1 MRYQALNTRRNKIFS
16 FLYEQK
22 AYKKLNVFSFI
33 MYLVLGSVIRHW
45 KSSTRVFIGLELRG
59 GKLQKK
65 TFSNGGFA
73 CLRFL
78 LKFLDI
84 I

>member
-1 MRYQALNTRRNKIFS
+1 
-16 FLYEQK
+16 
-22 AYKKLNVFSFI
+22 

-65 TFSNGGFA
+65 TFSTGGFA

>member
-1 MRYQALNTRRNKIFS
+1 
-16 FLYEQK
+16 
-22 AYKKLNVFSFI
+22 

-65 TFSNGGFA
+65 TFSTGGFA
-73 CLRFL
+73 CLCFP

-84 I
+84 IYMWYNIYGTGGISSLFSLYQGE

>member
-1 MRYQALNTRRNKIFS
+1 
-16 FLYEQK
+16 
-22 AYKKLNVFSFI
+22 

-59 GKLQKK
+59 GEAAEEDV
-65 TFSNGGFA
+65 FYGGFA
-73 CLRFL
+73 CHCFFL
-78 LKFLDI
+78 FKFLDI

>member
-1 MRYQALNTRRNKIFS
+1 
-16 FLYEQK
+16 
-22 AYKKLNVFSFI
+22 

-45 KSSTRVFIGLELRG
+45 KSSNRVFIGLELRG
-59 GKLQKK
+59 GKLQKE
-65 TFSNGGFA
+65 TFSTGGFA